1 MNSTNVGPIL
11 FIARVFPNITIN
23 RIHGIIKALK
33 IGKIDKVDIKAWKN
47 KEGKS
52 FNKLFI
58 HLIWNTDEETQ
69 SIIKRLNDGKEIKI
83 VYDDPWFWKV
93 AAYKNTDNVR
103 KNNTKPL
110 RPRAKIEIP
119 SDDETYTSGLL
130 LRRPES
136 CANSPLKNDIHT
148 PPAPREKQKYDLNED
163 DIYSPTRYI
172 DEANNYNDLS
182 PIDYGG
188 SQAIPKKKSK
198 KVKI

>member
-23 RIHGIIKALK
+23 RIHGIIKALN
-33 IGKIDKVDIKAWKN
+33 IGKIEKVDIKPWKN
-47 KEGKS
+47 AEGKT

-69 SIIKRLNDGKEIKI
+69 AIIKRLNDGKEIKI

-93 AAYKNTDNVR
+93 AAYKNIDNVR

-119 SDDETYTSGLL
+119 SDVETCASGLL

-136 CANSPLKNDIHT
+136 CANSPLKNDIQT
-148 PPAPREKQKYDLNED
+148 PPAPREKQKYDLNNNNYESSTICIQD
-163 DIYSPTRYI
+163 
-172 DEANNYNDLS
+172 ANNCFDLS

-188 SQAIPKKKSK
+188 SSAIPKKKNRK
-198 KVKI
+198 

>member
-23 RIHGIIKALK
+23 RIHGIIKALN
-33 IGKIDKVDIKAWKN
+33 IGKIEKVDIKPWKN
-47 KEGKS
+47 AEGKT

-69 SIIKRLNDGKEIKI
+69 AIIKRLNDGKEIKI

-93 AAYKNTDNVR
+93 AAYKNIDNVR

-119 SDDETYTSGLL
+119 SDVETCASGLL

-136 CANSPLKNDIHT
+136 CANSPLKKDIQT
-148 PPAPREKQKYDLNED
+148 PPAPREKQKYDLNNNNYESSSICIQD
-163 DIYSPTRYI
+163 
-172 DEANNYNDLS
+172 ANNCFDLS

-188 SQAIPKKKSK
+188 SSAIPKKKNRK
-198 KVKI
+198 